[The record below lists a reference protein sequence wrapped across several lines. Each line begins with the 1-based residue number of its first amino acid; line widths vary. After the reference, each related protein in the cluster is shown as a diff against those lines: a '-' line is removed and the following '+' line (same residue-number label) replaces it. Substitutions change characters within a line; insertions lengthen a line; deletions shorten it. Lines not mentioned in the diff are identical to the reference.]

1 MRKYVGKVL
10 KLYVDESFIDEMYII
25 SMVVC
30 NIKSSEFWANEFK
43 NVCNSKNLT
52 NLHGNELSGSRNKQ
66 DAASLF
72 LSKLNMRR
80 KDGKYRD
87 NGLAFSIFGLHRDP
101 QKEREIWGNNA
112 TVKFY
117 GRLLQSQI
125 GHSLKKFCNHY
136 PSSPVTLAK
145 LYHHQKSQ
153 LENDIGFSEFVLK
166 NTLERFNIEHLFDE
180 KVQFLSSDFAETN
193 SLESY
198 LIQLADLLA
207 WLTQKG
213 IKGVTSSKNDTK
225 EKMPFIFHSWQN
237 NLLAPMLCDYNDIH
251 TLDADNDEKTE
262 IWNKWFW
269 SHIAFFPDD
278 NGLCYTPKSTIFR
291 YTPT

>member
-1 MRKYVGKVL
+1 MRKYLGKVL
-10 KLYVDESFIDEMYII
+10 KIYVDESFIDEMYII
-25 SMVVC
+25 SMIIC
-30 NIKSSEFWANEFK
+30 NISSSDFWAKELK
-43 NVCNSKNLT
+43 NACELKNLT
-52 NLHGNELSGSRNKQ
+52 NLHGSELSGSLNKQ
-66 DAASLF
+66 DVASSF

-80 KDGKYRD
+80 KEGKYRD
-87 NGLAFSIFGLHRDP
+87 NGLAFSIFGLHRDT
-101 QKEREIWGNNA
+101 QKEKDIWGDNA

-125 GHSLKKFCNHY
+125 GHSLKKFCNHDE
-136 PSSPVTLAK
+136 SSPVTLAK

-166 NTLERFNIEHLFDE
+166 NTLARFNIEHLFDD
-180 KVQFLSSDFAETN
+180 KVEFLSSDFAETN

-213 IKGVTSSKNDTK
+213 VKGVTNSKNDTK
-225 EKMPFIFHSWQN
+225 EKMPFIFHSWESN
-237 NLLAPMLCDYNDIH
+237 MLRPMLYDYDDINS
-251 TLDADNDEKTE
+251 LSLDNDEKTE

-269 SHIAFFPDD
+269 SHIAFFPNEDQ
-278 NGLCYTPKSTIFR
+278 LCYKPSPSFFNYK
-291 YTPT
+291 PV